1 MKMQSKSSSL
11 QSEHLSGSRHQHRNH
26 YIHHKHGEHF
36 VRLPYYILLVALFLS
51 LYFLATSLIMDDNL
65 FAKNQSA
72 KDLAQQIFNI
82 LAIGTILIA
91 MIIDVIQ
98 FFIINKYQKLCTKCL
113 FGLIILSFILA
124 MTAATLANIN
134 SQFYGTRKI
143 PHPSTCLLAGS
154 AITFLTFLIA
164 IVPCLERQ
172 LD

>member
-1 MKMQSKSSSL
+1 MQSRSSSL
-11 QSEHLSGSRHQHRNH
+11 QSENLSGTRNQQCNH
-26 YIHHKHGEHF
+26 YRHHKHRGHF

-65 FAKNQSA
+65 FAKNQPA

-82 LAIGTILIA
+82 FAIGTILLA

-113 FGLIILSFILA
+113 FCLIIISFILA
-124 MTAATLANIN
+124 MTAATLANVN
-134 SQFYGTRKI
+134 SQFYGTKKI

-172 LD
+172 FD

>member
-11 QSEHLSGSRHQHRNH
+11 QSEHLSDTRHQHRNH
-26 YIHHKHGEHF
+26 YGQHKHGEHF

-113 FGLIILSFILA
+113 FGLIILS
-124 MTAATLANIN
+124 
-134 SQFYGTRKI
+134 
-143 PHPSTCLLAGS
+143 
-154 AITFLTFLIA
+154 
-164 IVPCLERQ
+164 
-172 LD
+172 